1 MSNKFRWCL
10 EGIPPVFKAN
20 FALSEIPLKT
30 EFVGDLARL
39 YFRINFEQI
48 H

>member
-10 EGIPPVFKAN
+10 EGYRPVFKAN

-39 YFRINFEQI
+39 YFKINIEQI